1 MDFLNYRAFA
11 NTTFGLDKE
20 TTIKVYKQYIRT
32 VMDYASTVWMPNLK
46 HVMIPC
52 KSYKTKP

>member
-20 TTIKVYKQYIRT
+20 TTIKVYKQNIRPE
-32 VMDYASTVWMPNLK
+32 MNYASTASASNLSK
-46 HVMIPC
+46 PC
-52 KSYKTKP
+52 KSFKTKPGR